1 MSKGF
6 EPAFVPIV
14 EVERVSSN
22 FEKSELGQWYWVK
35 NDDPSK
41 EARLM
46 CVMEIGSNYVQLQT
60 PESRGGYSYDRV
72 HRDDFDEKLT
82 IEPNADH
89 QIQLMVAH
97 YQRAIAE
104 NMAEIQ
110 RLTESLGI
118 APQLGHQSGDGEGKS
133 LALLSG
139 QDDVEAFK
147 NALILAKKETLPGL
161 FEQNKKLS
169 EELGRWMGAPSLPL
183 KSKLGLM
190 KGSVEKIEDR
200 LFNIQLYSGI
210 FETIF
215 TLADG
220 APAARDE
227 KLRIMQR
234 RLYMDEECMLA
245 YEVGGME
252 FKDIEA
258 FDAWLARPVNRDRIL
273 PFQRCMVSMQVRRD
287 VKDRSHLNL
296 RAYVEIGK
304 ALSDKYTYLIIRNG
318 EQLYRVCTEQDFGE
332 LMFPERATFDP
343 SEPLMMNVR
352 FDKVE
357 RMMSKREFDSI
368 VEARVKKAALRDEWE
383 RQNPREEWEAA
394 NPKRCWNWSNPYKDD
409 HDWFYENEWQ
419 PFDDSSSYFDQGMQ
433 KIQAE
438 IKEYNR
444 IALIVQGLFDRTPTL
459 IPHLPVKMWRPES
472 FAASVELIYD
482 SSMVLH
488 WGEAPDIQAYI
499 DSCNASAG
507 PDSVFFGQDHE
518 WAVRE
523 AERQNRKEARRMH
536 MSDRNPPD
544 YKVYR
549 PYGDP
554 GPGRL
559 AKPKSWA
566 PRSKMATFSW
576 RREGS
581 TDSLKMIKATIQLPL
596 DKLFN
601 VSAYKPGDFR
611 QFFKDPRTR
620 ARYLHWAPMMLS
632 AEEFHAGNL
641 EVRLPYVDGGADDES
656 DY

>member
-6 EPAFVPIV
+6 EPTFVPLV
-14 EVERVSSN
+14 EVEKVLSD
-22 FEKSELGQWYWVK
+22 FEKTELGQWYWVK
-35 NDDPSK
+35 SDDPSK
-41 EARLM
+41 QPRLM
-46 CVMEIGSNYVQLQT
+46 CVMEVGSNYAQLQA
-60 PESRGGYSYDRV
+60 PESRNGYSWARI
-72 HRDDFDEKLT
+72 HRDEFDDSLT
-82 IEPNADH
+82 FEPNADH

-97 YQRAIAE
+97 YQEALAE
-104 NMAEIQ
+104 NLAEIQ

-118 APQLGHQSGDGEGKS
+118 APQLGHQTGDGEGKS

-139 QDDVEAFK
+139 QDDVGAFK
-147 NALILAKKETLPGL
+147 SALILAQKETLPGL

-169 EELGRWMGAPSLPL
+169 EELGRWMGAPSLPM
-183 KSKLGLM
+183 KAKLGLM

-220 APAARDE
+220 APAAREE

-252 FKDIEA
+252 FKDIGA
-258 FDAWLARPVNRDRIL
+258 FDAWLARPENRDRIL

-296 RAYVEIGK
+296 TAFVEIGR
-304 ALSDKYTYLIIRNG
+304 ALADKYTYLIIRNG

-343 SEPLMMNVR
+343 SEPLMMKIR
-352 FDKVE
+352 SDKVE

-368 VEARVKKAALRDEWE
+368 VEAREKKKAQSDQWE
-383 RQNPREEWEAA
+383 QENPKEEWEAA
-394 NPKRCWNWSNPYKDD
+394 NPKGVWHWSNPFRLD
-409 HDWFYENEWQ
+409 HDWFYASEWQ

-459 IPHLPVKMWRPES
+459 IPHQPVKMWQAAS
-472 FAASVELIYD
+472 FAAAVELIYD

-488 WGEAPDIQAYI
+488 WGQAPDIQAYI
-499 DSCNASAG
+499 DACNASAG

-523 AERQNRKEARRMH
+523 AERQNRKESMRMH
-536 MSDRNPPD
+536 LSDRNPPNR
-544 YKVYR
+544 KVYR

-559 AKPKSWA
+559 AKAKSWA

-576 RREGS
+576 RREGT
-581 TDSLKMIKATIQLPL
+581 TDSIKMIKATIKLPL

-611 QFFKDPRTR
+611 QFFNDPRTR
-620 ARYLHWAPMMLS
+620 AQYLQWAPMMLS

-641 EVRLPYVDGGADDES
+641 EARLPYGDGGVDDDS